1 MTTTKPRQFKVGE
14 SGWEVEWCS
23 QLAYQD
29 PEHPE
34 DGIDPD
40 QCVYEFRNF
49 RTRDAAM
56 AFAREI
62 FPNDQFGSVRITPF
76 TIEALS
82 DTWPHGRSQ
91 QFTADSEFYE
101 GEPQS

>member
-1 MTTTKPRQFKVGE
+1 MTAKPRHFEIGE

-23 QLAYQD
+23 QLAYHD

-49 RTRDAAM
+49 RTRNAAM
-56 AFAREI
+56 DFAKEVYTA
-62 FPNDQFGSVRITPF
+62 DQFGSVRITPF
-76 TIEALS
+76 TIEHLS
-82 DTWPHGRSQ
+82 DTWPHGRTQ
-91 QFTADSEFYE
+91 VFTDDSEFYS
-101 GEPQS
+101 GEENQ